1 MPFANLSTM
10 ATSNSIISLRRHD
23 LDNLRTFLTGLV
35 TVHHTSIAYSGTGG
49 WPFKS
54 AAFSGAS
61 PLILG
66 FNMFNQSFF
75 MGIFFW
81 ISGRVSAQSLQK
93 RTNLSEFLK
102 NKTLR
107 LAVPALA
114 YTLIVNPIMHAMIR
128 SDLSWK
134 SALGVMR
141 DYFSNLRGVR
151 GPVWYTATLLC
162 FDAIAGLIS
171 TAGSQYGRGKKG
183 FQLYEQLRKH
193 GWLVVAVL
201 NFLAKT
207 RYPVG
212 RSLPVIN
219 LQPAY
224 MFQYIYAYTL
234 GYLGYYH
241 GEQIMR
247 GPFDIVSLADRKKEG
262 KAPDM
267 EAADVAVLRNAF
279 ILSLLSMSLIA
290 APRYLDSAD
299 WLEKTTAQLFGGWNM
314 PSLLYAIWNEISF
327 NVFAPSL
334 MVYFQRRYSQRA
346 SHSIWNARYSYATFL
361 IHTPVTV
368 TLQVIAE
375 SILMSDNV
383 KVLWTGSRLWEVLG
397 PVIMTSGIGMASVW
411 ASSLVAGSLLE
422 WVPILTRV
430 L

>member
-1 MPFANLSTM
+1 
-10 ATSNSIISLRRHD
+10 
-23 LDNLRTFLTGLV
+23 
-35 TVHHTSIAYSGTGG
+35 
-49 WPFKS
+49 
-54 AAFSGAS
+54 
-61 PLILG
+61 
-66 FNMFNQSFF
+66 MFNQSFF

-114 YTLIVNPIMHAMIR
+114 YTLVVNPIMLAMIR
-128 SDLSWK
+128 SDWSWK
-134 SALGVMR
+134 SALRVMR
-141 DYFSNLRGVR
+141 DYFTNLRGVR

-162 FDAIAGLIS
+162 FDVIAGFIS
-171 TAGSQYGRGKKG
+171 TTNGLHGRGKKG

-224 MFQYIYAYTL
+224 MFQYIYAYSL

-247 GPFDIVSLADRKKEG
+247 GPFDIASLADRKKEG
-262 KAPDM
+262 NAPDM
-267 EAADVAVLRNAF
+267 EAADVTVLRNAF
-279 ILSLLSMSLIA
+279 IISLLSMSAIA
-290 APRYLDSAD
+290 IPRYLDSND
-299 WLEKTTAQLFGGWNM
+299 WLEKTTAQVFGGWNL
-314 PSLLYAIWNEISF
+314 PSLLYAAWNEFSF

-334 MVYFQRRYSQRA
+334 MVYFQRKYRQRA

-361 IHTPVTV
+361 VHTPVTI
-368 TLQVIAE
+368 TLQIIAE
-375 SILMSDNV
+375 SIIMSDNV
-383 KVLWTGSRLWEVLG
+383 NVLWTGSRLWEVLG
-397 PVIMTSGIGMASVW
+397 PVIMTSGVGVASVW
-411 ASSLVAGSLLE
+411 VSPLVASSLLE
-422 WVPILTRV
+422 WVPILKRF